1 MTGNGV
7 SAGPVPGLKND
18 KNRIRE
24 EMLKA
29 RLSVPEDVKCG
40 ADIIMTKKLLS
51 LASFRYAG
59 TILFYYPIKG
69 EPDITGAVSAA
80 LAAGKR
86 VAFPKCYPD
95 GAGMIYRFV
104 TSLDEL
110 SPAMYGIPEPPEE
123 NECYVPSPFLNDIC
137 IVPAVC
143 FDRHGYRI
151 GYGKGYYDRFLA
163 GFGGTSVGFT
173 LDCLLK
179 DAVPRGRYDRAVDM
193 IITEKGAVV
202 PK

>member
-1 MTGNGV
+1 MTENGI
-7 SAGPVPGLKND
+7 SAGLVPGLKGE
-18 KNRIRE
+18 KHRIRE
-24 EMLKA
+24 EVLKK
-29 RLSVPEDVKCG
+29 RLSVPENVKSN
-40 ADIIMTKKLLS
+40 ADIRMTKRLLS

-69 EPDITGAVSAA
+69 EPDLTPAVSEAIA
-80 LAAGKR
+80 MGKR

-95 GAGMIYRFV
+95 GIGMIYKFV
-104 TSLDEL
+104 TSLSEL

-123 NECYVPSPFLNDIC
+123 NESYVPSQFKSDIC

-143 FDRHGYRI
+143 FDRDGYRI

-179 DAVPRGRYDRAVDM
+179 DSVPRGRYDRAVDM

>member
-1 MTGNGV
+1 MTDSGIP
-7 SAGPVPGLKND
+7 AEALPGLKGE
-18 KNRIRE
+18 KNRIRD
-24 EMLKA
+24 EMLKM
-29 RLSVPEDVKCG
+29 RLSVSAEEKAA
-40 ADIIMTKKLLS
+40 ADAGMTKRLMS
-51 LASFRYAG
+51 LASFRYAD

-69 EPDITGAVSAA
+69 EPDLTAAVSAA
-80 LAAGKR
+80 LAMGKR
-86 VAFPKCYPD
+86 AAFPKCCPD
-95 GAGMIYRFV
+95 GAGMVYKFV
-104 TSLDEL
+104 TSLSEL

-123 NECYVPSPFLNDIC
+123 NESYVPSPFLSDIC

-143 FDRHGYRI
+143 FDRRGYRI

-179 DAVPRGRYDRAVDM
+179 DSVPRGRYDRSVDM